1 MKNLKEIIEK
11 LTEEQK
17 KTFTSLVNLGDSES
31 LALETV
37 LNKKQS
43 DDNSFYELAYY
54 S

>member
-1 MKNLKEIIEK
+1 MRNLKEVIEK

-17 KTFTSLVNLGDSES
+17 KTFNSLVRLGDSEE

-37 LNKKQS
+37 LNEKQLS
-43 DDNSFYELAYY
+43 DISFYEFAYY

>member
-17 KTFTSLVNLGDSES
+17 KTFNSLVKLGDSEE

-37 LNKKQS
+37 LNKKQLS
-43 DDNSFYELAYY
+43 NNSFYEFAYY